1 MKKIILAAF
10 LAAGTF
16 FTASAQSKTTFG
28 VSAGVNFA
36 KITASVDG
44 VSGSGS
50 SGSLTSF
57 SVGVFADA
65 PLGQNFSIQPGL
77 YYTGKGAGSDDGSD
91 AKLKLNYL
99 QVPVNFLYNAPF
111 GGGKFFVGAGPYIG
125 IGLNAKATGEG
136 ESADLEFGTDVKRTD
151 FGATGLLGVRFD
163 NGLLLKANYD
173 LGLSNILPDNE
184 VGVSSKNRVIGLSV
198 GFTF

>member
-1 MKKIILAAF
+1 MKKLILAV
-10 LAAGTF
+10 LAAGSF

-44 VSGSGS
+44 LSGSGS

-65 PLGQNFSIQPGL
+65 PIGGNFTIQPGL
-77 YYTGKGAGSDDGSD
+77 YYTGKGGASSESGEDG
-91 AKLKLNYL
+91 KLKLNYL
-99 QVPVNFLYNAPF
+99 QVPVNFVYNAPI
-111 GGGKFFVGAGPYIG
+111 GGGKIFLGAGPYVG
-125 IGLNAKATGEG
+125 LGLNAKSTGG
-136 ESADLEFGTDVKRTD
+136 SESADLEFGTDVKRTD
-151 FGATGLLGVRFD
+151 FGATGLVGVRFN

-184 VGVSSKNRVIGLSV
+184 LGVKSKNRVFGLSV